1 MTYKILSTR
10 QADAILYTEVE
21 YTLGETTT
29 VVEVAHFN
37 PKSKE
42 EVETSIIN
50 RADSEL
56 KNIQI
61 AKQVKQLLTSIEL
74 NQVKDITI

>member
-10 QADAILYTEVE
+10 QTDAILYTEVE
-21 YTLGETTT
+21 YTLGETII

-61 AKQVKQLLTSIEL
+61 AEQVKQLLPSIEL
-74 NQVKDITI
+74 NQIKDIII

>member
-29 VVEVAHFN
+29 IVEVAHFN

-61 AKQVKQLLTSIEL
+61 AEQVKQLLTSIEL
-74 NQVKDITI
+74 NQVKDIII

>member
-21 YTLGETTT
+21 YTLGETIT

-61 AKQVKQLLTSIEL
+61 AEQVKQLLTSIEL
-74 NQVKDITI
+74 NQVKDIII

>member
-10 QADAILYTEVE
+10 QANTILFTEVE

-29 VVEVAHFN
+29 IVEIAHFN

-42 EVETSIIN
+42 EVEVNILN

-56 KNIQI
+56 QNIQMTQQI
-61 AKQVKQLLTSIEL
+61 KQLLPSIEL
-74 NQVKDITI
+74 NQIKDIAI